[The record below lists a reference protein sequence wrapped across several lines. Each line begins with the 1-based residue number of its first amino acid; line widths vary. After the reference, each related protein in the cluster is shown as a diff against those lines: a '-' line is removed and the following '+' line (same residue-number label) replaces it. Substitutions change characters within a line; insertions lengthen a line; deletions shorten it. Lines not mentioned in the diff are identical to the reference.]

1 MTYSLRI
8 LTIADIPEMQALFRS
23 TVLHVN
29 KKDYTQEEVED
40 WASCGKSVAHWQE
53 LLAKHTYI
61 GAFDQT
67 GIMIGFSSMNKT
79 GYLHS
84 MFVHKDWQNKG
95 VATQLLAEVER
106 IAQQYGVKEIT
117 SDISITACP
126 FFEHKGYRII
136 QPQLAQANQLRLKNY
151 KMRKLLG

>member
-29 KKDYTQEEVED
+29 KKDYTQEGE
-40 WASCGKSVAHWQE
+40 SVAHWQE

-126 FFEHKGYRII
+126 FFEHKGYSII

>member
-40 WASCGKSVAHWQE
+40 WASCGESAAHWQE
-53 LLAKHTYI
+53 LLAEHTYI
-61 GAFDQT
+61 GAFDQA

-84 MFVHKDWQNKG
+84 MFVHKDWQSKG
-95 VATQLLAEVER
+95 VATQLLSEVER
-106 IAQQYGVKEIT
+106 IAQQNGVKEIT
-117 SDISITACP
+117 SDISITARP
-126 FFEHKGYRII
+126 FFEHKDYRII

>member
-1 MTYSLRI
+1 
-8 LTIADIPEMQALFRS
+8 
-23 TVLHVN
+23 
-29 KKDYTQEEVED
+29 
-40 WASCGKSVAHWQE
+40 
-53 LLAKHTYI
+53 
-61 GAFDQT
+61 
-67 GIMIGFSSMNKT
+67 MNKT

-126 FFEHKGYRII
+126 FFEHKGYSII
-136 QPQLAQANQLRLKNY
+136 QPQLAQANQLRLKHY

>member
-40 WASCGKSVAHWQE
+40 WASCGESVAHWQE
-53 LLAKHTYI
+53 LLAEHTYI

-84 MFVHKDWQNKG
+84 MFVHKDWQSKG

-106 IAQQYGVKEIT
+106 IAQQNGVKEIT
-117 SDISITACP
+117 SDISITARP
-126 FFEHKGYRII
+126 FFPDFVNVSPKIH
-136 QPQLAQANQLRLKNY
+136 L
-151 KMRKLLG
+151 